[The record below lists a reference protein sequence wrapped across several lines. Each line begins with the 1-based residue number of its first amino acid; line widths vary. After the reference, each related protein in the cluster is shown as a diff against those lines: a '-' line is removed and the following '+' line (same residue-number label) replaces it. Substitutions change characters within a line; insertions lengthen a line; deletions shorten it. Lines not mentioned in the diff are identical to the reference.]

1 MHWRFLLS
9 LWALAGLGAVLAP
22 PLPAAPESS
31 SPANKEA
38 KAEISFSKQ
47 VAPLLTKY
55 CTTCH
60 GGSKPKAGMALDKLL
75 TDPKPLENRDLWDRV
90 FQYVRGREMPPEG
103 RPKPSQEERDVITGW
118 IDAEFAKQDCLKN
131 KDPGRV
137 TLRRLNRAEYN
148 NTIRDLVGVNF
159 RPADDFPLDDVGYGF
174 DNIGDVLAMPP
185 ILFDK
190 YMNAAEK
197 IAEAAFKDPACKKRI
212 LGGKMVG
219 DSLRESQRQLAER
232 VDHKPGDNAEKVRE
246 ALAHFATR
254 AYRRPATKDEVAR
267 LMRFVQTA
275 ERAGDGAERGLQL
288 AVQAVLV
295 SPHFLFKVEIDPDP
309 KNPAPH
315 PITEFE
321 LATRLS
327 YFLWSTMPDQELFDI
342 ARQGQLRKNLDAQ
355 VRRML
360 KDPKAVALVD
370 NFAGQWLQIRS
381 VETATPDAGTFP
393 TFDDAL
399 RRAMLKETDFFFL
412 AIMQEDRSI
421 LDFLDAD
428 FTFVN
433 ERLAKHYGLSGVKGD
448 EFRRVSLK
456 GTGRGGILTHA
467 SILTVTSNPTR
478 TSPVKRGKYILENI
492 LGTPPPPPPPDVPE
506 LSEQKELTGSLRQK
520 MEQHRRDPNCA
531 TCHQRMDPLGFGFE
545 NFDGIGA
552 WRTRDGEFTIDPA
565 GELPDG
571 RKFNGPAELRA
582 ILKSRD
588 EEFRRCLID
597 RLLTYGLGRG
607 LEAYDKCAVDD
618 IAKKVAQNDNRF
630 SSLVIEIV
638 KSDPFQL
645 RRGTP
650 VGGKKK

>member
-1 MHWRFLLS
+1 
-9 LWALAGLGAVLAP
+9 
-22 PLPAAPESS
+22 
-31 SPANKEA
+31 
-38 KAEISFSKQ
+38 
-47 VAPLLTKY
+47 
-55 CTTCH
+55 
-60 GGSKPKAGMALDKLL
+60 
-75 TDPKPLENRDLWDRV
+75 
-90 FQYVRGREMPPEG
+90 
-103 RPKPSQEERDVITGW
+103 
-118 IDAEFAKQDCLKN
+118 
-131 KDPGRV
+131 
-137 TLRRLNRAEYN
+137 
-148 NTIRDLVGVNF
+148 
-159 RPADDFPLDDVGYGF
+159 
-174 DNIGDVLAMPP
+174 
-185 ILFDK
+185 
-190 YMNAAEK
+190 
-197 IAEAAFKDPACKKRI
+197 
-212 LGGKMVG
+212 
-219 DSLRESQRQLAER
+219 
-232 VDHKPGDNAEKVRE
+232 
-246 ALAHFATR
+246 
-254 AYRRPATKDEVAR
+254 
-267 LMRFVQTA
+267 
-275 ERAGDGAERGLQL
+275 
-288 AVQAVLV
+288 
-295 SPHFLFKVEIDPDP
+295 
-309 KNPAPH
+309 
-315 PITEFE
+315 
-321 LATRLS
+321 
-327 YFLWSTMPDQELFDI
+327 
-342 ARQGQLRKNLDAQ
+342 
-355 VRRML
+355 ML